1 MNTGSR
7 IRKMTTITMLLAMS
21 IVFHM
26 LEPAIPLPVPGVK
39 LGLANI
45 FGLIALFLFGVKE
58 MLGINF
64 MRVLIAS
71 LLRGIIFGTG
81 FWLSLSGVV
90 LSSLVVI
97 VFYRYT
103 KLSIVGLSVA
113 AAAFHNLG
121 QILAIT
127 VIWSSIFLIYWLP
140 PMIWLSIPTGILTGT
155 LAKEAIRRVDKSKM
169 DAVLGLSKRRI

>member
-1 MNTGSR
+1 MNRRNR
-7 IRKMTTITMLLAMS
+7 IRKMTLITMLLAMS

-26 LEPAIPLPVPGVK
+26 IEPVIPLPVPGVK

-81 FWLSLSGVV
+81 FWLSLAGVF
-90 LSSLVVI
+90 LSSMVVI
-97 VFYRYT
+97 ILYRYT
-103 KLSIVGLSVA
+103 RLSLVGLSVA
-113 AAAFHNLG
+113 AAAFHNIG
-121 QILAIT
+121 QIFAIII
-127 VIWSSIFLIYWLP
+127 IWASIFLVYWLP

-155 LAKEAIRRVDKSKM
+155 LAKESIRRVDKSKM
-169 DAVLGLSKRRI
+169 DAVLGLIKRRD

>member
-1 MNTGSR
+1 MSSGSR

-26 LEPAIPLPVPGVK
+26 IEPVIPLPVPGVK

-81 FWLSLSGVV
+81 FWLSLTGVA
-90 LSSLVVI
+90 LSSFIVV

-113 AAAFHNLG
+113 AAAFHNIG

-127 VIWSSIFLIYWLP
+127 LIWASVFLIYWLP

-169 DAVLGLSKRRI
+169 DAVGGLTKRRI